1 MDGVTRRKAMSR
13 DMNSVVIVGRLTRDP
28 EFKTT
33 QSGKE
38 LLKFSIANNRK
49 SGERDETSYF
59 DVSLWGKFA
68 AVMKDYLERGKQV
81 IVQGRLVQNRWE
93 QDGQTRSKVEIVA
106 DNLQL
111 IGGNAG
117 GGQGGQRAPQQGGN
131 SGGLNEPDVENI
143 PF

>member
-49 SGERDETSYF
+49 SGDRDETSYF

-117 GGQGGQRAPQQGGN
+117 GGQGGQRAPQADPGPN
-131 SGGLNEPDVENI
+131 MDSV